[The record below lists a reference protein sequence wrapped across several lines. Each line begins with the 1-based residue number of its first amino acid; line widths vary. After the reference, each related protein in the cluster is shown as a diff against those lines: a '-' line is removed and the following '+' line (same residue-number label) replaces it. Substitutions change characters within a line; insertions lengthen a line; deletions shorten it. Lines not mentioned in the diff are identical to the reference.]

1 MPPKKVQIKIT
12 SRPALIVAVGAVMI
26 SVLVQITN
34 YFIVASG
41 SGVLSPLSRGQLSLS
56 GDADLG
62 SAGTWANAQCPP

>member
-1 MPPKKVQIKIT
+1 
-12 SRPALIVAVGAVMI
+12 MI